1 MDLVSAFKAR
11 VSLKHFHDVFAVSLT
26 LFWEDYFGI
35 HQQHPM
41 NIGQS
46 DHLKFTE
53 GSRTEISML
62 VSMFILHPRS
72 TTYCC
77 ILVVSRTPPGP
88 ASFGRR
94 TKALKALDRLE
105 DNGQ

>member
-1 MDLVSAFKAR
+1 MDLVSALEAR
-11 VSLKHFHDVFAVSLT
+11 VPPRHFHDVFAVSLT

-35 HQQHPM
+35 HKQHPL

-46 DHLKFTE
+46 DQLKFTG
-53 GSRTEISML
+53 GSRTKMSML

-88 ASFGRR
+88 ASLGRR

-105 DNGQ
+105 DNEQ